1 MAYEYA
7 LKHYDQHILSEVN
20 SEIVQMWSFR
30 PFETA
35 GKDAGIQL
43 TTGTF
48 IDESMLA
55 FSKQANSDKSWK
67 ESGLLNQGDTG
78 INHMTIE
85 QNQQWAEKIHDRI
98 R

>member
-1 MAYEYA
+1 
-7 LKHYDQHILSEVN
+7 
-20 SEIVQMWSFR
+20 
-30 PFETA
+30 
-35 GKDAGIQL
+35 
-43 TTGTF
+43 
-48 IDESMLA
+48 MLA